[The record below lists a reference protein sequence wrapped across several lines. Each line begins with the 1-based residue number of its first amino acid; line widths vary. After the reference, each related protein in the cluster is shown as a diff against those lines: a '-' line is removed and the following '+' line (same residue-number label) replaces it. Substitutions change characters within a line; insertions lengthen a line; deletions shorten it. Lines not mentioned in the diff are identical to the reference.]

1 MVCWAEAWRRYD
13 RSLVSPST
21 SFLGRYENTARQFV
35 KFGLIGGGGVLVNM
49 ATVAVANAIGV
60 GIFGVVDKDPFIPL
74 PGTERALRFYILYA
88 GIAFLVANVF
98 NFMLNRHWTFKDHHG
113 KPAPF
118 FKEFLPFLLVGSVA
132 QLVGFVILY
141 LLRNETSPLYLSHP
155 FFTYDGPW
163 WTWRLLWAQLI
174 QIICVMPIN
183 FIVNKLWT
191 FRAVRRRHA
200 ASTPGEPV
208 GRS

>member
-1 MVCWAEAWRRYD
+1 M
-13 RSLVSPST
+13 SPST
-21 SFLGRYENTARQFV
+21 SFLGRYGNTARQFV
-35 KFGLIGGGGVLVNM
+35 MFGLVGGAGVAVNM

-60 GIFGVVDKDPFIPL
+60 GVFGVSDRDPFIPL
-74 PGTERALRFYILYA
+74 PGTDRALRFYIVYA
-88 GIAFLVANVF
+88 GIAFLVANLF
-98 NFMLNRHWTFKDHHG
+98 NFLLNRHWTFKDHHG

-200 ASTPGEPV
+200 ASTPVAGPPAP
-208 GRS
+208 